1 VTRPPQ
7 ANFDFLDKGKE
18 IVWAAECVTPLSS
31 QSPMKFSSE
40 DNLFGSWSSGNVG
53 LLSSFAKMDEES
65 SKEDLDF
72 FIALDVSVAES
83 RMEYL
88 HLGPRHL

>member
-1 VTRPPQ
+1 
-7 ANFDFLDKGKE
+7 
-18 IVWAAECVTPLSS
+18 
-31 QSPMKFSSE
+31 
-40 DNLFGSWSSGNVG
+40 
-53 LLSSFAKMDEES
+53 MDEES